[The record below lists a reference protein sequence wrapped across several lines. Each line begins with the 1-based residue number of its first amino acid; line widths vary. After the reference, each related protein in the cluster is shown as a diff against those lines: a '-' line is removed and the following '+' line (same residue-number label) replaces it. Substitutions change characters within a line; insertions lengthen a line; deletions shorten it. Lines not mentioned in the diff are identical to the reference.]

1 MPIAFS
7 KLLEFMTKPRIKSGI
22 EQPSVLLESV
32 QYGSN
37 LYLGSLVM

>member
-1 MPIAFS
+1 
-7 KLLEFMTKPRIKSGI
+7 MTKPKALERI

-37 LYLGSLVM
+37 LYLGSFSYVGEYGDR